1 MNREVLVVLV
11 LFFLFFV
18 ITFVTLY
25 LINSPGIIVDSL
37 GFLTG
42 SNTTSIVNTN
52 VSGYP
57 IARADG
63 SGCINPNKEG
73 APPSWLMGPPDG
85 RGACFWESEPI
96 FGTFG
101 MSLKISMLNL
111 TVSPNSVSVNKPLE
125 VLTSDS
131 ESCYE
136 EALRRSFASYNH
148 YATFVPDLANG
159 FRWYAVRG
167 GTVSAR
173 CIAVKDLTD
182 DGYGYYI
189 DSIGVYQ

>member
-1 MNREVLVVLV
+1 MNREVLVILV

-37 GFLTG
+37 GFLSG
-42 SNTTSIVNTN
+42 SNNTRIIN
-52 VSGYP
+52 RDGSGYP

-125 VLTSDS
+125 VLTSNS
-131 ESCYE
+131 ETCYD
-136 EALRRSFASYNH
+136 EALINDFSSYSH
-148 YATFVPDLANG
+148 YATFVPDVANS
-159 FRWYAVRG
+159 FKDYVVRE

-182 DGYGYYI
+182 DGYGYYM